1 MKPASFPPELTT
13 KWFELGMMSD
23 RVLGYCTDVEDGE
36 VIGWTVVRYFHE
48 TVNGNEKTFW
58 NTEVVGAACYDLM
71 FFDVTI
77 THWMKL
83 PKSPDDWNAI
93 KRSIYAPDT

>member
-1 MKPASFPPELTT
+1 MKPASFPPEVTT

-23 RVLGYCTDVEDGE
+23 RVLGYCTDIENGE
-36 VIGWTVVRYFHE
+36 TIGWTVVRYFQ
-48 TVNGNEKTFW
+48 EKDKAFW

-83 PKSPDDWNAI
+83 PKSPDEWNAI
-93 KRSIYAPDT
+93 KRSIYAPDS